1 MAEGL
6 VTDLIKQLVS
16 VAALESEQEIR
27 LVVGVDEEVEKLKC
41 NLQTVTAV
49 LNDAEKRQV
58 TEETVKLWL
67 KKLKDACYNMN
78 DVIDEWNTAMIKST
92 IKKEE
97 ENVDNAHPVMKKKV
111 RSFIIPSPSCCF
123 HEVDKLVMRHDIAHN
138 IKDLNRKLDEIVKEK
153 DRYQFKLTNDPA
165 PEVVNRPTTTSFV
178 DVSEIFGRENVK
190 NKLVRI
196 LLGRGGE
203 EERRPRVISLVGM
216 GGLGKTTLAQLAY
229 NDPRVQD
236 HFEIKVW
243 VCVSDPFDKCK
254 VAKEILESI
263 EGQSPKLTTLQSLLD
278 RIRANIA
285 NKKFFLVLDDVWT
298 EDYTMWDQFKVAFQC
313 VALSS
318 KIIVTTRKS
327 RVAEMMGSVSMINLS
342 ELSNL
347 DSWLI
352 FSKIAFLDKDPEQCE
367 QLEDIGRQIVKRC
380 KGLPLAAKTLG
391 SLMRFKKSREEWNTV
406 LNSNL
411 WELEDV
417 EKGLFASL
425 LLSYYDLSSPLKQCF
440 SYCAILPKGYIFSS
454 DDLLFMWMAQGYIPS
469 KSNMEMEVIGR
480 EYFENLFI
488 RSFFQAFKE
497 YPNDDKI
504 RKCKMHDMVHD
515 FAQLMSKNEC
525 FMINSDIELDSAKK
539 EDIELGLDFKNA
551 RHLWL
556 EISSE
561 AQFSVS
567 NNSAKNI
574 RTLILVNRND
584 YNLSNLFH
592 HFRCLRT
599 LTLDG
604 MLKELPDAME
614 NFIHLRY
621 LNLVN
626 YCGFGLPET
635 ICNLCNLQILKIM
648 IRDARFNKLPQGMS
662 KLINLRHFI
671 LDHPFGVDF
680 PRGIGRLI
688 SLRTLSHFYISSR
701 DDSKGCKLGELKNLN
716 HLQGTLRIIGLGNE
730 EDISGAKNAQLKKK
744 IGLHTLSLWF
754 VGWDFED
761 TRRESDALVLN
772 ALESPPD
779 LEYLSIENY
788 QATTMSLNWT
798 MSLTK
803 LKMLDIR
810 YTFLEHMPPLGKL
823 PFLKSLH
830 IKVAKCLKKVG
841 NEFLG
846 IESGKKKDNI
856 IVFPNLKA
864 LTFDDLREWEEWIGI
879 GAEEDEEDCII
890 TIMPHLQQLEIWS
903 CPKLKSL
910 PNFLHTTPLQNLGI
924 YGCPIVKERC
934 EGGIGEDW
942 HKISHVPNINFD
954 IKHAFLK
961 VTSSSF
967 PWVSSFIFAII
978 KKRKKEDIVDEFIWF
993 SAI

>member
-1 MAEGL
+1 M
-6 VTDLIKQLVS
+6 
-16 VAALESEQEIR
+16 
-27 LVVGVDEEVEKLKC
+27 
-41 NLQTVTAV
+41 
-49 LNDAEKRQV
+49 
-58 TEETVKLWL
+58 
-67 KKLKDACYNMN
+67 
-78 DVIDEWNTAMIKST
+78 
-92 IKKEE
+92 
-97 ENVDNAHPVMKKKV
+97 
-111 RSFIIPSPSCCF
+111 
-123 HEVDKLVMRHDIAHN
+123 
-138 IKDLNRKLDEIVKEK
+138 
-153 DRYQFKLTNDPA
+153 
-165 PEVVNRPTTTSFV
+165 
-178 DVSEIFGRENVK
+178 
-190 NKLVRI
+190 
-196 LLGRGGE
+196 
-203 EERRPRVISLVGM
+203 
-216 GGLGKTTLAQLAY
+216 
-229 NDPRVQD
+229 
-236 HFEIKVW
+236 
-243 VCVSDPFDKCK
+243 
-254 VAKEILESI
+254 
-263 EGQSPKLTTLQSLLD
+263 
-278 RIRANIA
+278 
-285 NKKFFLVLDDVWT
+285 
-298 EDYTMWDQFKVAFQC
+298 
-313 VALSS
+313 
-318 KIIVTTRKS
+318 
-327 RVAEMMGSVSMINLS
+327 
-342 ELSNL
+342 
-347 DSWLI
+347 
-352 FSKIAFLDKDPEQCE
+352 
-367 QLEDIGRQIVKRC
+367 
-380 KGLPLAAKTLG
+380 
-391 SLMRFKKSREEWNTV
+391 
-406 LNSNL
+406 
-411 WELEDV
+411 
-417 EKGLFASL
+417 
-425 LLSYYDLSSPLKQCF
+425 
-440 SYCAILPKGYIFSS
+440 
-454 DDLLFMWMAQGYIPS
+454 
-469 KSNMEMEVIGR
+469 
-480 EYFENLFI
+480 
-488 RSFFQAFKE
+488 
-497 YPNDDKI
+497 
-504 RKCKMHDMVHD
+504 
-515 FAQLMSKNEC
+515 
-525 FMINSDIELDSAKK
+525 
-539 EDIELGLDFKNA
+539 
-551 RHLWL
+551 
-556 EISSE
+556 
-561 AQFSVS
+561 
-567 NNSAKNI
+567 
-574 RTLILVNRND
+574 
-584 YNLSNLFH
+584 
-592 HFRCLRT
+592 
-599 LTLDG
+599 
-604 MLKELPDAME
+604 
-614 NFIHLRY
+614 
-621 LNLVN
+621 
-626 YCGFGLPET
+626 
-635 ICNLCNLQILKIM
+635 
-648 IRDARFNKLPQGMS
+648 
-662 KLINLRHFI
+662 
-671 LDHPFGVDF
+671 
-680 PRGIGRLI
+680 I

-761 TRRESDALVLN
+761 TRRQSDALVLN

>member
-67 KKLKDACYNMN
+67 EKLKDACYKMN

-123 HEVDKLVMRHDIAHN
+123 HEVDKLVMRHDIAHK

-153 DRYQFKLTNDPA
+153 DRYQFKLSNDPV

-190 NKLVRI
+190 NNLVRI

-229 NDPRVQD
+229 NDPKVQD

-243 VCVSDPFDKCK
+243 VCVTDPFDKCK

-263 EGQSPKLTTLQSLLD
+263 EGQSPNLTTLQSLLD
-278 RIRANIA
+278 RICANIA
-285 NKKFFLVLDDVWT
+285 NEKFFLVLDDVWT

-318 KIIVTTRKS
+318 YIIVTTRKS
-327 RVAEMMGSVSMINLS
+327 RVAEMMGSVSVINLS
-342 ELSNL
+342 ELSKL
-347 DSWLI
+347 DCWLI

-367 QLEDIGRQIVKRC
+367 QLEDIGRQIAKRC

-391 SLMRFKKSREEWNTV
+391 SLMRFKKSREEWKTI

-454 DDLLFMWMAQGYIPS
+454 DDLVFMWMAQGYIPS

-504 RKCKMHDMVHD
+504 RICKMHDIVHD

-525 FMINSDIELDSAKK
+525 FTINSDIKLDSAKK

-556 EISSE
+556 EIS
-561 AQFSVS
+561 
-567 NNSAKNI
+567 
-574 RTLILVNRND
+574 
-584 YNLSNLFH
+584 
-592 HFRCLRT
+592 
-599 LTLDG
+599 
-604 MLKELPDAME
+604 
-614 NFIHLRY
+614 
-621 LNLVN
+621 
-626 YCGFGLPET
+626 
-635 ICNLCNLQILKIM
+635 
-648 IRDARFNKLPQGMS
+648 
-662 KLINLRHFI
+662 
-671 LDHPFGVDF
+671 DF

-688 SLRTLSHFYISSR
+688 SLRTLSHFYVSSK
-701 DDSKGCKLGELKNLN
+701 DDCKGCKLGELKNLN

-730 EDISGAKNAQLKKK
+730 EDISGAKDAQLKKK

-779 LEYLSIENY
+779 LEHLSIEMY
-788 QATTMSLNWT
+788 QATTMSINWT

-830 IKVAKCLKKVG
+830 IKVAKYLKKVG

-846 IESGKKKDNI
+846 IESRKKKDNI

-864 LTFDDLREWEEWIGI
+864 LTFDGLREWEEWIGI

-961 VTSSSF
+961 
-967 PWVSSFIFAII
+967 I
-978 KKRKKEDIVDEFIWF
+978 DIG
-993 SAI
+993 

>member
-1 MAEGL
+1 
-6 VTDLIKQLVS
+6 
-16 VAALESEQEIR
+16 
-27 LVVGVDEEVEKLKC
+27 
-41 NLQTVTAV
+41 
-49 LNDAEKRQV
+49 
-58 TEETVKLWL
+58 
-67 KKLKDACYNMN
+67 
-78 DVIDEWNTAMIKST
+78 
-92 IKKEE
+92 
-97 ENVDNAHPVMKKKV
+97 
-111 RSFIIPSPSCCF
+111 
-123 HEVDKLVMRHDIAHN
+123 
-138 IKDLNRKLDEIVKEK
+138 
-153 DRYQFKLTNDPA
+153 
-165 PEVVNRPTTTSFV
+165 
-178 DVSEIFGRENVK
+178 
-190 NKLVRI
+190 
-196 LLGRGGE
+196 
-203 EERRPRVISLVGM
+203 M

-229 NDPRVQD
+229 NDPRVQN
-236 HFEIKVW
+236 HFEIKFW
-243 VCVSDPFDKCK
+243 ICVSDPFDQCK

-263 EGQSPKLTTLQSLLD
+263 EGQSPNLTTLQSQLD

-285 NKKFFLVLDDVWT
+285 HKKFFLVLDDVWT
-298 EDYTMWDQFKVAFQC
+298 EDYTMWEPFKVAFNC

-318 KIIVTTRKS
+318 NIIVTTRKS
-327 RVAEMMGSVSMINLS
+327 RVAEMMGSVSIIDLS

-347 DSWLI
+347 DCWLI

-367 QLEDIGRQIVKRC
+367 QLEDIGRQIAKRC

-391 SLMRFKKSREEWNTV
+391 SLMRFKKSREEWKTV

-454 DDLLFMWMAQGYIPS
+454 DDLVFMWMAQGYIPS
-469 KSNMEMEVIGR
+469 KSNMEMEVIGK

-504 RKCKMHDMVHD
+504 RICKMHDIVHD

-525 FMINSDIELDSAKK
+525 FTINSDIELDSAKK
-539 EDIELGLDFKNA
+539 EDIELALDYKNA

-556 EISSE
+556 EISDE

-567 NNSAKNI
+567 NNSGKNI
-574 RTLILVNRND
+574 RTLILVNHNND
-584 YNLSNLFH
+584 NLSNLFQ

-614 NFIHLRY
+614 NCIHLRY

-626 YCGFGLPET
+626 YYGFGLPET

-671 LDHPFGVDF
+671 LDHSFGVYF

-688 SLRTLSHFYISSR
+688 SLRTLSHFYVSSK

-744 IGLHTLSLWF
+744 IGLHTLSIWF

-761 TRRESDALVLN
+761 KRRESDALVLN
-772 ALESPPD
+772 ALESPPN
-779 LEYLSIENY
+779 LEYLSIEMY
-788 QATTMSLNWT
+788 QATTMSLNWM

-803 LKMLDIR
+803 LKMFDIR
-810 YTFLEHMPPLGKL
+810 YTFLEHLPPLGKL

-830 IKVAKCLKKVG
+830 IKVAKYLKKVG

-846 IESGKKKDNI
+846 IEPGQKKDNI
-856 IVFPNLKA
+856 IVFPNLEA
-864 LTFDDLREWEEWIGI
+864 LTFDNFREWEEWIGI
-879 GAEEDEEDCII
+879 GVEEDEEDCII

-910 PNFLHTTPLQNLGI
+910 PNFLHKTPLQNLGI

-961 VTSSSF
+961 GKVG
-967 PWVSSFIFAII
+967 
-978 KKRKKEDIVDEFIWF
+978 
-993 SAI
+993 